1 MPNTPTP
8 PYHYYPKLSD
18 LITLDNIP
26 SSLDFVKSFSKAS
39 FQKYIIRTTRQAL
52 AH

>member
-26 SSLDFVKSFSKAS
+26 SSLDFVKTISQSIFK
-39 FQKYIIRTTRQAL
+39 
-52 AH
+52 